1 MLLST
6 HVTAHVSGSWVRAL
20 AVDMATLKVCI
31 AIDNMLSLNVVL
43 ADRKLH
49 SIAPTDKDLWWAL
62 HGTGP
67 NFSIR
72 SKYSPIIILPPFY
85 YGWEKKARIAF
96 KPLVDLGLTDN
107 TTRELQYAHWNNRA
121 EGFST
126 KGGYKPAYTA
136 GPAKTVSTTWKAA
149 WAFGPKLRD
158 LWQSTDS
165 LDSPAAYINFA
176 HEDEDPSAIYG
187 ENVDRLRSIKAQVDS
202 NNTFNQWITV

>member
-67 NFSIR
+67 NFSIVT
-72 SKYSPIIILPPFY
+72 SSTLKS
-85 YGWEKKARIAF
+85 
-96 KPLVDLGLTDN
+96 
-107 TTRELQYAHWNNRA
+107 A

-149 WAFGPKLRD
+149 WGE
-158 LWQSTDS
+158 
-165 LDSPAAYINFA
+165 YINFA